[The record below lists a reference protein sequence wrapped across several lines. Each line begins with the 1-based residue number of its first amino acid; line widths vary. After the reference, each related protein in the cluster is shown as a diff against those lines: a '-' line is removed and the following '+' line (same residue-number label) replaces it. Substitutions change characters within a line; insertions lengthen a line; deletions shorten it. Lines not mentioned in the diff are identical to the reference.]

1 VFCLKLTIAI
11 LIFLFNKV
19 SVEVNCQR
27 IALSETN
34 AFSDIFLAYINQ
46 DESLKGFHNHFP
58 KIENFDKYIKERSFT
73 ASARKTLV
81 ESLTKQYKHLENAP
95 DFSNLLD
102 EKTFTVTTGHQLNI
116 FTGPLYI
123 IYKIVTTIKLARELK
138 VTYPDYNFVPI
149 YWMAS
154 EDHDFEEIA
163 SFYLNGHKH
172 SWKTSQTGAVGHM
185 SSQELKELLA
195 PFSEEFSVFK
205 DAYLNNE
212 TLADAVRQYMHDLFG
227 AEGLVTLDA
236 DDRALKAEFT
246 DVMRDDIF
254 NQSAADQVRK
264 TSEKIEELGFKTQ
277 IQPREIN
284 FFYLENGI
292 RERIIEENGA
302 FLINNTG
309 TRLTKSTIEE
319 LIQNEPEKFSP
330 NVVLRP
336 LYQEVILPN
345 LAYIGGPSEV
355 PYWLQLKGVFSH
367 YKVDFPALIPRNFA
381 VVINTS
387 TKQKMEKL
395 GVTPEELF
403 NDDITLRRALVA
415 RQSTNSLTLA
425 EEREQ
430 VTYLFKGIAQKGL
443 AIDPTLEAT
452 VEAAHTR
459 INKMMIQLEK
469 RLVRGEERNFE
480 SSVEQ
485 LRNLKGRLFPNG
497 VPQERRANLMDF
509 YLNDSDFIK
518 RLFVAFDPL
527 DFRFNLLFV

>member
-1 VFCLKLTIAI
+1 
-11 LIFLFNKV
+11 
-19 SVEVNCQR
+19 
-27 IALSETN
+27 
-34 AFSDIFLAYINQ
+34 
-46 DESLKGFHNHFP
+46 
-58 KIENFDKYIKERSFT
+58 
-73 ASARKTLV
+73 
-81 ESLTKQYKHLENAP
+81 
-95 DFSNLLD
+95 
-102 EKTFTVTTGHQLNI
+102 
-116 FTGPLYI
+116 
-123 IYKIVTTIKLARELK
+123 
-138 VTYPDYNFVPI
+138 
-149 YWMAS
+149 
-154 EDHDFEEIA
+154 
-163 SFYLNGHKH
+163 
-172 SWKTSQTGAVGHM
+172 
-185 SSQELKELLA
+185 
-195 PFSEEFSVFK
+195 
-205 DAYLNNE
+205 
-212 TLADAVRQYMHDLFG
+212 
-227 AEGLVTLDA
+227 
-236 DDRALKAEFT
+236 
-246 DVMRDDIF
+246 
-254 NQSAADQVRK
+254 
-264 TSEKIEELGFKTQ
+264 
-277 IQPREIN
+277 
-284 FFYLENGI
+284 
-292 RERIIEENGA
+292 
-302 FLINNTG
+302 
-309 TRLTKSTIEE
+309 LTKSTIEE

>member
-1 VFCLKLTIAI
+1 M
-11 LIFLFNKV
+11 
-19 SVEVNCQR
+19 EVNCQR
-27 IALSETN
+27 IALSEIN
-34 AFSDIFLAYINQ
+34 AFSDLFLAYINQ
-46 DESLKGFHNHFP
+46 NKSLEGFHNHFP
-58 KIENFDKYIKERSFT
+58 TIENFDKYIKERSFT

-81 ESLTKQYKHLENAP
+81 ESLTKQYKHIKNVP

-138 VTYPDYNFVPI
+138 ATYPEYNFVPI

-163 SFYLNGHKH
+163 SFYLDNHKH
-172 SWKTSQTGAVGHM
+172 SWKTTQTGAVGHM
-185 SSQELKELLA
+185 NPQELKGLLI
-195 PFSEEFSVFK
+195 PFPKKFNVFK
-205 DAYLNNE
+205 NAYLNNE
-212 TLADAVRQYMHDLFG
+212 TLADAVRQYMHELFG
-227 AEGLVTLDA
+227 AEGLITLDA
-236 DDRALKAEFT
+236 DDRALKAEFA
-246 DVMRDDIF
+246 DVMRGDIF
-254 NQSAADQVRK
+254 NQSAADAVRK
-264 TSEKIEELGFKTQ
+264 TSEELENLGFKTQ
-277 IQPREIN
+277 IHPREIN
-284 FFYLENGI
+284 FFYLENSV
-292 RERIIEENGA
+292 RERIIEENGV
-302 FLINNTG
+302 FLVNNTDI
-309 TRLTKSTIEE
+309 RLTKSTIEE
-319 LIQNEPEKFSP
+319 LIENEPEKLSP

-381 VVINTS
+381 LVINTAI
-387 TKQKMEKL
+387 KQKMDKL
-395 GVTPEELF
+395 GVTLEELF
-403 NDDITLRRALVA
+403 NDDVTLRRALVA

-430 VTYLFKGIAQKGL
+430 VAGLFGEIAQKGL

-480 SSVEQ
+480 SSVGQ
-485 LRNLKGRLFPNG
+485 LRNLKGKLFPNG

-509 YLNDSDFIK
+509 YLNDPDFIK

-527 DFRFNLLFV
+527 DFRFNLLLV